1 MNRSWQCPGAIK
13 RLLSHFTWEYCILQL
28 EILPSSQTRF
38 RLLIL
43 TPIPWPTWHFVLIC
57 KPVKQKWERRLNK
70 CSVLKCL
77 WVGKAFWRDNNNQIL
92 SIFISLISLPL
103 GWRAS
108 QFLCCCPGFLF
119 TAKGIYI
126 HVRVSRSI
134 SCYRVFY
141 SDGYFFY
148 RGHQSIMTPL
158 VCRDKAITETHV
170 MLACGNNTT
179 FYKRSCSW
187 KLHACFSSE
196 QASQKQFVWLE
207 ILIRP
212 KETTAG

>member
-1 MNRSWQCPGAIK
+1 MIGLVKYLQTLLKFDIK
-13 RLLSHFTWEYCILQL
+13 YKLLMRLPICHFCREHGVVQQAYSTLLSMCKPSELICPWTEAGSVQEQL
-28 EILPSSQTRF
+28 NTYFLISLESTVSFSLRSLQTRF
-38 RLLIL
+38 RLVIL

-134 SCYRVFY
+134 SCY
-141 SDGYFFY
+141 
-148 RGHQSIMTPL
+148 
-158 VCRDKAITETHV
+158 
-170 MLACGNNTT
+170 
-179 FYKRSCSW
+179 
-187 KLHACFSSE
+187 
-196 QASQKQFVWLE
+196 
-207 ILIRP
+207 
-212 KETTAG
+212 TAF